1 MLARE
6 GTGNGLAMS
15 KPVSWILEGVEPEA
29 QEAAKLAAKRAGL
42 PLGTWITQTLMTA
55 AATEL
60 KRGPSA
66 PVSMSAKPGTAG
78 TASGGH
84 QPPALTPETL
94 LDNIRRLAQRIESA
108 EQRTAEALAPLSE
121 KMAGLSQRVEEISAR
136 ASVSTAPLERA
147 LARMAERLEQL
158 ENKGHPAEVSDDPHQ
173 PRRRFRLL

>member
-1 MLARE
+1 
-6 GTGNGLAMS
+6 MS

-42 PLGTWITQTLMTA
+42 PLGTWIAQTLMTA

-66 PVSMSAKPGTAG
+66 PASASAKPG

-158 ENKGHPAEVSDDPHQ
+158 ENKGRPDEVSDDPHQ